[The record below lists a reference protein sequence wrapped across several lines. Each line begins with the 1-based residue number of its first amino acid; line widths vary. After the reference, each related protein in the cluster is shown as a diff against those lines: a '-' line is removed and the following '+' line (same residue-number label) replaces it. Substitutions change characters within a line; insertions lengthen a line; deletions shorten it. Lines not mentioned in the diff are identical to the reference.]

1 MYEEVSMYIVI
12 KVELKCTK
20 SGCIEILS
28 KLSRSWLACDL
39 LAVSSLPHLC
49 RPAVAAISDVTG
61 VWLVVSG
68 LPCLCRPAVAA
79 VSDVAGV
86 WLVVSGLPHLCR
98 PAVAAVSEDVAGLPH
113 LCRLAWVSLLPAYSA
128 SVVLQLLVQEWWQ
141 FQSVTKSLLCWWLF

>member
-1 MYEEVSMYIVI
+1 M
-12 KVELKCTK
+12 
-20 SGCIEILS
+20 
-28 KLSRSWLACDL
+28 WLV
-39 LAVSSLPHLC
+39 VSSLPHLR

-128 SVVLQLLVQEWWQ
+128 SVVLRLLVQKWWQ